1 MKNLLLLIFLLAC
14 TTTSKAQKLSGLW
27 YSADS
32 SRIYEIKETAPDQ
45 FIAVIKSSDRK
56 TDSIGYMVLQNLIFN
71 KRKKRY
77 EGAIYAVTNGQPAF
91 VKIKFHKHDI
101 NKIVL
106 KINRMFVM
114 DVAINWVRAEV

>member
-1 MKNLLLLIFLLAC
+1 MKNLSLLLFLLGC
-14 TTTSKAQKLSGLW
+14 TSITKAQKLSGLW

-32 SRIYEIKETAPDQ
+32 SRVYEIKETTHDQ
-45 FIAVIKSSDRK
+45 YIAVIKSSERK
-56 TDSIGYMVLQNLIFN
+56 TDSIGYAVLQNITFN

-77 EGAIYAVTNGQPAF
+77 EGAIYTVTNGQPAF
-91 VKIKFHKHDI
+91 VKIKFHKHNN

-106 KINRMFVM
+106 KINRIFVM